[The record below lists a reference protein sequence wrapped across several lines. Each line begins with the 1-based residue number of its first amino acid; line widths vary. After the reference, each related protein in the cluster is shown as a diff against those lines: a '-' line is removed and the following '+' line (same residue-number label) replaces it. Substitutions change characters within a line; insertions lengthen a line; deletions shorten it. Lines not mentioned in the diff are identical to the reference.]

1 MNQSYAAY
9 KGTPQ
14 NKGPTQT
21 ESEGLGKKKFQANR
35 QEKRATVA
43 ILISDKIYFKKP

>member
-21 ESEGLGKKKFQANR
+21 ESEGLGKKNSKQ
-35 QEKRATVA
+35 T
-43 ILISDKIYFKKP
+43 DKKKEPQ